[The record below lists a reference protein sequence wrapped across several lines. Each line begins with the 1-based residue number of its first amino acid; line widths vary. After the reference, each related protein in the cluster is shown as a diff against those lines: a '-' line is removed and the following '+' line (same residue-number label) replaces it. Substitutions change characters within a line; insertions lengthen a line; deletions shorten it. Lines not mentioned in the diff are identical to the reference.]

1 MYGNWLESDRTCH
14 TGRLCYEHG
23 RDSSNSCRRCPS
35 YEIEQRY
42 TQGERW
48 KLYNASRSVMAVDG
62 GSDMGGNSVMWVPGF
77 ENIAQARLDDL
88 KREAARNRL
97 IRQAQGERPQRL
109 RRAFSGLLTISG
121 RSLVALGERLV
132 EPSYVQGLPS
142 DVAGRR

>member
-1 MYGNWLESDRTCH
+1 
-14 TGRLCYEHG
+14 
-23 RDSSNSCRRCPS
+23 
-35 YEIEQRY
+35 
-42 TQGERW
+42 
-48 KLYNASRSVMAVDG
+48 
-62 GSDMGGNSVMWVPGF
+62 MWVPGF

-132 EPSYVQGLPS
+132 EPSYVQGFPS